1 MASPVPAAYL
11 AAMEPRITPD
21 LLLEAY
27 RMGIFPMARDR
38 HDARIFWMDPERRG
52 ILPLAGFRLSRS
64 LARSLRKPGTEA
76 RFDTAFEAVLDAC
89 AAREE
94 TWINDEI
101 RRLYL
106 ALHAL
111 GHAHSQEV
119 WRGGSLIGGVYG
131 VALGG
136 AFFGESMFSRETDG
150 SKMALAWLVARLRLG
165 GFRLFDTQYLTP
177 HLQSLGAVEVSR
189 NAYRAALREALA
201 TPASLARPG
210 APASAEALVQL
221 LRGAA

>member
-1 MASPVPAAYL
+1 MA
-11 AAMEPRITPD
+11 PRITPD

-27 RMGIFPMARDR
+27 RMGVFPMARDR

-52 ILPLAGFRLSRS
+52 VLPLEGFRLSRS
-64 LARSLRKPGTEA
+64 LARSLRKAGTEP

-89 AAREE
+89 ADRHE

-106 ALHAL
+106 ELHAR
-111 GHAHSQEV
+111 GHAHSQEI
-119 WRGGSLIGGVYG
+119 WRGGRLVGGVYG
-131 VALGG
+131 VALGA

-165 GFRLFDTQYLTP
+165 GFRLFDTQYLTH

-189 NAYRAALREALA
+189 TAYRAALRDALTA
-201 TPASLARPG
+201 PASLVRPG
-210 APASAEALVQL
+210 APESADALVAL
-221 LRGAA
+221 LSGGS